1 MVNATSLRVRT
12 GPAAYH
18 SVIGGVLNGTT
29 LNVVGS
35 ENGWFKVNYQGK
47 TGFVSSE
54 FVKFVKGG
62 TTTLSNQ
69 NNPKNLTK
77 VQLATTTLMLLH

>member
-47 TGFVSSE
+47 TGFC
-54 FVKFVKGG
+54 
-62 TTTLSNQ
+62 
-69 NNPKNLTK
+69 
-77 VQLATTTLMLLH
+77 